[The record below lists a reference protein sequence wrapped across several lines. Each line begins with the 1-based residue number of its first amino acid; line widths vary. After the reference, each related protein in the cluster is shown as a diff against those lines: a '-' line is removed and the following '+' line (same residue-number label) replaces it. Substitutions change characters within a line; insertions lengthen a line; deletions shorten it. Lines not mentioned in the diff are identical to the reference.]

1 MNPTNYT
8 GAPGYPG
15 AGPGQQQ
22 QQQQPYTTTGE
33 PTGDAEAGRGGLG
46 AQGAGYQRKEGAEGG
61 GKPGAGFGGGA
72 AGAGSPAQGQMPYG
86 MNQTNQAGHPT
97 TTAEYY
103 DQVMNS
109 PPPALGIPAV
119 QSMINN
125 PR

>member
-86 MNQTNQAGHPT
+86 MNQAYKVKPECVAQQRKNAPGEDIALSKQASRNRLVRR
-97 TTAEYY
+97 AE
-103 DQVMNS
+103 S
-109 PPPALGIPAV
+109 
-119 QSMINN
+119 
-125 PR
+125 